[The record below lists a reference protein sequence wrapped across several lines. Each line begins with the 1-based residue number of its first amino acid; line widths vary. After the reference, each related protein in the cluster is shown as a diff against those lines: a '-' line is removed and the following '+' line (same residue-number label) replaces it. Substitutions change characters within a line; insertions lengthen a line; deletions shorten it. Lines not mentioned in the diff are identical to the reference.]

1 MCQPPQAPHLFF
13 RKSAAAGMDLDI
25 IFRYTVCT
33 ASPTRLSVGGE
44 TLAAER
50 NVAMALV
57 LLVAVALLLAAV
69 VAASMPKVQEQPVR
83 VRIDDTPRRS
93 RRR

>member
-1 MCQPPQAPHLFF
+1 
-13 RKSAAAGMDLDI
+13 
-25 IFRYTVCT
+25 
-33 ASPTRLSVGGE
+33 
-44 TLAAER
+44 
-50 NVAMALV
+50 MALV

-69 VAASMPKVQEQPVR
+69 VAASMPKAQEQPVR